1 MSKRLTYILAAI
13 IFAILLVVGFNQY
26 RLYQTKQY
34 SPEDV
39 AEYMN
44 SEISIKVFY
53 NRPSKKGRTIF
64 GDLVPFNKWWRTGAN
79 EPTQIE
85 LSKDIRFE
93 NGKVLKAGKYSMV
106 TIPNPNAWE
115 VIFNSKIPDWGTE
128 YYPQYDVARVEGST
142 EKLPQP
148 VELFTIDFTEQ
159 DGQPRL
165 TMAWDDT
172 KVTVPFTVL

>member
-1 MSKRLTYILAAI
+1 MSKRLIYILGAI
-13 IFAILLVVGFNQY
+13 VFAILLVVGFNQY

-53 NRPSKKGRTIF
+53 NRPSKKGRNIF
-64 GDLVPFNKWWRTGAN
+64 GDLVPFDQWWRTGAN

-85 LSKDIRFE
+85 LSQDIQFE
-93 NGKVLKAGKYSMV
+93 DGTILKAGKYSMV
-106 TIPNPNAWE
+106 TIPKPEEWE

-128 YYPQYDVARVEGST
+128 YYPQYNVAQVAGST